1 MGKKLDYTLGEWRNF
16 KNRTKETA
24 IQVGKRK
31 ARERKKKEEIVKGAL
46 KITTDQQIKEE
57 IEHEL
62 EKLDK
67 IKKRGGNR
75 KN

>member
-67 IKKRGGNR
+67 IKKRGGNG